1 MIRFGA
7 YRLDRAQGLWRNSD
21 EVRLTPKS
29 LSLLCVLVE
38 RAGEVVS
45 KDELFRVVWLDTVVS
60 DSALTSC
67 IQELRR
73 ALGDDA
79 QRPQSI
85 ETLHRRGYRF
95 RGQVSPDP
103 RQISRRVA
111 PPATTFSVDGPIV
124 GRDAVVEDML
134 GAYAFAERGS
144 RQVLF
149 VTGEAGVGKTTVLR
163 SFRSRLEERGSVRMT
178 WGQCIQHYGIGESY
192 QPLLEALGRLCH
204 PQGGEDLI

>member
-1 MIRFGA
+1 MLRFGA
-7 YRLDRAQGLWRNSD
+7 YRLDRAQGLWRGGD

-38 RAGEVVS
+38 RGGEIVS
-45 KDELFRVVWLDTVVS
+45 KEELFHLVWADTVVS

-79 QRPQSI
+79 QRPQFI

-95 RGQVSPDP
+95 RGQISP
-103 RQISRRVA
+103 RVELA
-111 PPATTFSVDGPIV
+111 PPSSIDRPIV
-124 GRDAVVEDML
+124 GRDAVIEEIL
-134 GAYAFAERGS
+134 GAYALAERGS
-144 RQVLF
+144 RQVAF

-163 SFRSRLEERGSVRMT
+163 GFRSRLEA
-178 WGQCIQHYGIGESY
+178 
-192 QPLLEALGRLCH
+192 P
-204 PQGGEDLI
+204 